1 MNLARQCRNQRCE
14 AFLRRRD
21 AEARRKTNRFR
32 PAGDSAG
39 GRPSGVIGL
48 RSGQSLPV
56 QVAEEA
62 EGAEEKGACRNF
74 VAARDDSAR

>member
-1 MNLARQCRNQRCE
+1 
-14 AFLRRRD
+14 
-21 AEARRKTNRFR
+21 
-32 PAGDSAG
+32 
-39 GRPSGVIGL
+39 L

-74 VAARDDSAR
+74 GAARDDSAR